1 VEPYR
6 PQLLNRTVLE
16 NPQKTMSGAIDAGGK
31 LVRRLLP
38 FPSSGDSL
46 PAMPLMSPSKIQE
59 SLLAGAVPLVAGQQ
73 AGTIVTEAAAILDE
87 EMAKG
92 VLAAR
97 GVNRTSDHGG
107 SDSSNE
113 LLRQVHDLINRV
125 AEMWPGPQ
133 GAAIPLLRPSESA
146 PTGECDTLPVLTPGS
161 PVRPGQRAA
170 ISMTLCNE
178 ESRSVCLV
186 PAATDLLGSAGGR
199 ISANLLEFA
208 SPEIRLE
215 PGSRK
220 ELKIAAAIPADTKPG
235 CYSGILV
242 VGGVDYLRALIS
254 IDVI

>member
-16 NPQKTMSGAIDAGGK
+16 NPQKAMSGAIDTGGK

-59 SLLAGAVPLVAGQQ
+59 SLLAGVVPLIASQQ

-97 GVNRTSDHGG
+97 GVNRTPDRGA
-107 SDSSNE
+107 SDSSSE
-113 LLRQVHDLINRV
+113 LLGQVHDLINRV

-133 GAAIPLLRPSESA
+133 GAAIPLTQPPESA
-146 PTGECDTLPVLTPGS
+146 ATGECDSLPVLTPGD
-161 PVRPGQRAA
+161 PVRPGQRAV
-170 ISMTLCNE
+170 ISMTLFNE
-178 ESRSVCLV
+178 EGCSVCLL

-199 ISANLLEFA
+199 ISASLLELA

-215 PGSRK
+215 PGARK

-235 CYSGILV
+235 CYSGLLV
-242 VGGVDYLRALIS
+242 VRGVDYLRALIS

>member
-16 NPQKTMSGAIDAGGK
+16 NPQKTMSGAIDTGGK

-46 PAMPLMSPSKIQE
+46 PAMPLVSPSKIQE
-59 SLLAGAVPLVAGQQ
+59 SLLAGTVPLVAGQQ

-97 GVNRTSDHGG
+97 GVNRPPDRGG
-107 SDSSNE
+107 ADSSSE
-113 LLRQVHDLINRV
+113 LLGQVHDLINRV
-125 AEMWPGPQ
+125 AEMWPGPP
-133 GAAIPLLRPSESA
+133 GAAIPLPRPSESA
-146 PTGECDTLPVLTPGS
+146 ATGECDSLPVLSPGS
-161 PVRPGQRAA
+161 AVRPGQRAA

-178 ESRSVCLV
+178 ETRSVCLR
-186 PAATDLLGSAGGR
+186 PTATDLLGSAGGR
-199 ISANLLEFA
+199 IAAGLMEFA
-208 SPEIRLE
+208 AREIRLE
-215 PGSRK
+215 PGERR
-220 ELKIAAAIPADTKPG
+220 ELKIIVTIPTDTKPG

-242 VGGVDYLRALIS
+242 VQGVDYLRALVTIE
-254 IDVI
+254 VI